1 MRGLLIASL
10 LAATPAYA
18 DVFEKGFLER
28 LDEGVELKDSQRG
41 KIKRLLD
48 KEKKGRER
56 DVERLEELEKK
67 VDQLRQKLGREEH
80 KTREKVRDMLS
91 LEQKERFDEI
101 IHHMR
106 QRDRRRHEGLPWED
120 GPANAIGSIAIEA
133 YDVANSLIW
142 NSTVDL
148 TSSKSWNDWIVIPV
162 EMAAVSS
169 LKFLAP
175 RSLNRSYKFWPSIDN
190 LMINEPPYTDISF
203 LTQTSV
209 NPVPV
214 PGAAWL
220 FGSAIGLL
228 GWRRRSRS

>member
-120 GPANAIGSIAIEA
+120 GPEMPAEIWHEMPLRPRRQGLPPEIIEYIERRRQEGA
-133 YDVANSLIW
+133 RPVPPPED
-142 NSTVDL
+142 
-148 TSSKSWNDWIVIPV
+148 WNDRNPG
-162 EMAAVSS
+162 
-169 LKFLAP
+169 LF
-175 RSLNRSYKFWPSIDN
+175 
-190 LMINEPPYTDISF
+190 NEPPT
-203 LTQTSV
+203 
-209 NPVPV
+209 PP
-214 PGAAWL
+214 
-220 FGSAIGLL
+220 
-228 GWRRRSRS
+228 RR

>member
-1 MRGLLIASL
+1 MRKLILLFSILVAGFSSVASAAL
-10 LAATPAYA
+10 L
-18 DVFEKGFLER
+18 DFEDPSNL
-28 LDEGVELKDSQRG
+28 GVELS
-41 KIKRLLD
+41 
-48 KEKKGRER
+48 
-56 DVERLEELEKK
+56 LEKHFK
-67 VDQLRQKLGREEH
+67 WDGRGGGHLYAENYTKNDFIYFAEE
-80 KTREKVRDMLS
+80 TYVNSFEMN
-91 LEQKERFDEI
+91 
-101 IHHMR
+101 
-106 QRDRRRHEGLPWED
+106 GLPWED